1 MSGAGV
7 SVAGPAALDES
18 LRLLR
23 KVAAEQGAD
32 GYVPLSTNPYRGH
45 HLLAAAVLD
54 HTPPDGV
61 VLEGGVSSGYFARVL
76 TAAGRTVDGVEL
88 DPAEAEVAAAVCR
101 RVHVGDLGTVGP
113 ADLAGPYDA
122 LVFGDTLEHLVDPSA
137 TLRRLTGALR
147 PGGVV
152 VASIPNVAEAGNRL
166 RLLRGRWDY
175 ADRGILD
182 RTHLR
187 FFTHRTVQDL
197 FTGAG
202 LEVLAV
208 DGYVR
213 AGLAGERW
221 SRAVHRVGN
230 LRPGFFAYTFVVV
243 ARTAG

>member
-7 SVAGPAALDES
+7 TVAGPGALDES

-23 KVAAEQGAD
+23 RVAAEQGAD

-45 HLLAAAVLD
+45 HLLAAAVLE
-54 HTPPDGV
+54 HTPACGL

-76 TAAGRTVDGVEL
+76 TAAGCTVDGVEL
-88 DPAEAEVAAAVCR
+88 DPDAAAVASSVCR
-101 RVHVGDLGTVGP
+101 RVVVGDLGAVAP
-113 ADLAGPYDA
+113 SDLDGPYDT
-122 LVFGDTLEHLVDPSA
+122 LVLGDTLEHLVDPAA
-137 TLRRLTGALR
+137 TLTRLSGALR
-147 PGGVV
+147 PGGAV

-187 FFTHRTVQDL
+187 FFTHRTVQEL
-197 FTGAG
+197 FGAAG
-202 LEVLAV
+202 LEVVAV

-221 SRAVHRVGN
+221 SGAVHRLGN
-230 LRPGFFAYTFVVV
+230 LRPGLFAYTFVVV
-243 ARTAG
+243 ARTPG

>member
-1 MSGAGV
+1 MSGPGV
-7 SVAGPAALDES
+7 TVAGPAALEES

-23 KVAAEQGAD
+23 QVAAEQGAD

-45 HLLAAAVLD
+45 HLLAAAVLE
-54 HTPPDGV
+54 HTPADGL

-88 DPAEAEVAAAVCR
+88 DPAEADLARTVCR
-101 RVHVGDLGTVGP
+101 RVHVGDLGAVAT
-113 ADLAGPYDA
+113 DELDGPYDA
-122 LVFGDTLEHLVDPSA
+122 LVFGDTLEHLVDPA
-137 TLRRLTGALR
+137 GTLARLSRALR
-147 PGGVV
+147 PGGTV

-187 FFTHRTVQDL
+187 FFTHRTVQEL
-197 FTGAG
+197 FTAAG
-202 LEVLAV
+202 LDVVAV

-221 SRAVHRVGN
+221 SRTVHRVGN
-230 LRPGFFAYTFVVV
+230 LRPGLFAYTFVVV
-243 ARTAG
+243 ARTPG